1 MKQWLCLLLLFAL
14 TESVMSGTANNLYV
28 EHVRVDR
35 NGKGYVAFTQA
46 ITNRAACATY
56 TQHFSFDATTPGGSA
71 VLSLTLAAKAAGKRI
86 YASGTNTCLE
96 YPNVVE
102 SWNWGYILD

>member
-1 MKQWLCLLLLFAL
+1 MKKFLALILLLTLSK
-14 TESVMSGTANNLYV
+14 SVVSGTANNLYV

-35 NGKGYVAFTQA
+35 NGKGYIAFTEA

-56 TQHFSFDATTPGGSA
+56 TQHFSFDATTDGGRA
-71 VLSLTLAAKAAGKRI
+71 VLSLALAAKAAGKRI
-86 YASGTNTCLE
+86 YASGTNTCIE
-96 YPNVVE
+96 YPGVVE